1 MRIERIELETADQ
14 RVEMSF
20 HPSLT
25 VVTGL
30 GRLER
35 EALAT
40 EILGALGAG
49 RPGLSVDV
57 VADNGRR
64 VSVTR
69 PVDGSPPLVIDR
81 SANDDLTDRFTANGS
96 VDVLATLGL
105 SWHDARRH
113 LHVAPADID
122 AAMAADPWRPDE
134 TIARL
139 GALDQTALWRKAIE
153 VAELEVEIATLV
165 ERFEQDP
172 TLHLATEIEHA
183 HAERDLAADRL
194 ETARSRSFI
203 GSAALTLIAFFVALI
218 THPVIAVPFLAAACW
233 LAYESWQAFQEFQ
246 QAQQAEDE
254 ILAKAG
260 VGSYLN
266 YQLRKV
272 DELTN
277 NGDLRARS
285 LELGERHRRAMS
297 EWEDMVGA
305 GVTLEWAAAR
315 RAEITE
321 AATRDEGGS
330 WDVARG
336 RRIATHL
343 TAAVIDAR
351 AAARESLPMIIDDVF
366 TDVDD
371 GEIHGVLDVIATY
384 GPHAQFLV
392 MTDDER
398 VGEWASELAARGAAL
413 LLGLGGG
420 DQRSTAAPSRRRAS
434 RPRRSDSVGQASSQ
448 ASRQTSRQ
456 TRNERRIDGHL
467 RHRHLHSA
475 TA

>member
-96 VDVLATLGL
+96 VDVLATL
-105 SWHDARRH
+105 
-113 LHVAPADID
+113 
-122 AAMAADPWRPDE
+122 
-134 TIARL
+134 
-139 GALDQTALWRKAIE
+139 
-153 VAELEVEIATLV
+153 V
-165 ERFEQDP
+165 ERFEHDP
-172 TLHLATEIEHA
+172 TLHVATEIEHA